1 MATTTKYFQ
10 AMLEKIVLVSEQVT
24 RTQQG
29 VVNAKVSVE
38 QGGGAQVSITPGK
51 GGLSRLLIGVEATAV
66 LKNDLGEKLV
76 DAAVKFLGDFKII
89 DKGGESLSD
98 SLPVPVAAPY
108 MQVVSWHAVRHLQET
123 FGKMGLSTV
132 QLTYLGEFSRSAEE
146 AKPAPRPRRPRP
158 AGRKAAAK

>member
-76 DAAVKFLGDFKII
+76 DAAVLGQCRDLGQALAEGLA
-89 DKGGESLSD
+89 GGI
-98 SLPVPVAAPY
+98 
-108 MQVVSWHAVRHLQET
+108 
-123 FGKMGLSTV
+123 F
-132 QLTYLGEFSRSAEE
+132 
-146 AKPAPRPRRPRP
+146 
-158 AGRKAAAK
+158 